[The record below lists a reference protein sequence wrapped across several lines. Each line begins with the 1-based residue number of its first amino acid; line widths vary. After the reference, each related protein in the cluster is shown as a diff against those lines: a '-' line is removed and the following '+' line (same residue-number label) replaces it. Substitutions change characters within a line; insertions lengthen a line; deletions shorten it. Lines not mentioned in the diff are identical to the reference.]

1 MVGYGPSCL
10 SMIQEAV
17 MRSSFIHTIEVLTFP
32 NGLEGIIEVNVGFV
46 DSVILAS
53 ELAISSIA
61 LYIGKWLPGDFYP
74 QEIRDPLTRR
84 VYVLDLMTGYPLRR
98 ES

>member
-17 MRSSFIHTIEVLTFP
+17 TRSSSIPTIEVLTFP
-32 NGLEGIIEVNVGFV
+32 NGLDGIIKVNVGSV

-53 ELAISSIA
+53 EVAISSIA
-61 LYIGKWLPGDFYP
+61 LYIGKWLTGRLLSL
-74 QEIRDPLTRR
+74 RDPLAKR
-84 VYVLDLMTGYPLRR
+84 VYVMDLMTLCSLRR
-98 ES
+98 QS